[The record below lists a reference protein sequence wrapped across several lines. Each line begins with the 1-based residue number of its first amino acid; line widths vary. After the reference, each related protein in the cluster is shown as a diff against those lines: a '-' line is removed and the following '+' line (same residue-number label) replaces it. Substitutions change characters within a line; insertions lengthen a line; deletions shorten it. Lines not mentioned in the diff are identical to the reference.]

1 MPSYQVI
8 GCSLEKCS
16 GTGGWKGCYKQFNF
30 MCSPADSKQND
41 GNEKSVLMEAAL
53 VIRVV
58 QIMYNRMKK
67 LQMEMCLF
75 TGQMQLFLL

>member
-1 MPSYQVI
+1 MQRDWW
-8 GCSLEKCS
+8 LERLL
-16 GTGGWKGCYKQFNF
+16 QAIQF

-67 LQMEMCLF
+67 LQM
-75 TGQMQLFLL
+75 